1 MTYSEWLKANGPI
14 ARLVAAALPPLS
26 ELEKLT
32 FNAILDQHS
41 NTILR
46 TAKAIGIDLT
56 DAEAEEVVYR
66 LYGVKDVQPFR
77 REHYDL
83 HC

>member
-1 MTYSEWLKANGPI
+1 MMYSEWLKTNGLIDRP
-14 ARLVAAALPPLS
+14 VAAALPPLS

-46 TAKAIGIDLT
+46 TAKALGST
-56 DAEAEEVVYR
+56 W
-66 LYGVKDVQPFR
+66 PTR
-77 REHYDL
+77 RSR
-83 HC
+83 